1 MKNTIYAELLILT
14 VKDLSDMFIHGI
26 AVLIG
31 ISESYQFTTFLQYH
45 CAFHS
50 KLINFILFMQG
61 QIQNTISTLE
71 QSARMDIR
79 P

>member
-45 CAFHS
+45 WALHS
-50 KLINFILFMQG
+50 KLINFIIFMQG
-61 QIQNTISTLE
+61 QIQNTTSTLA
-71 QSARMDIR
+71 QNARMDIR